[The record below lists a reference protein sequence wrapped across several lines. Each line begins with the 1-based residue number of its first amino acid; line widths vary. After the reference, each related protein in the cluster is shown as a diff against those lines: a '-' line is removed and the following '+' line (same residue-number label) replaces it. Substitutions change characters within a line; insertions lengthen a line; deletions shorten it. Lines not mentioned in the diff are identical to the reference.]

1 MPKDCTH
8 HRIVMLLTGL
18 LSLLLLLAGCT
29 LPGSFSA
36 GAQPPQ
42 EAAPPRETVPPK
54 EEHRTIEEVQ
64 NEIDRTRQHIE
75 DLREFETQQ
84 RQIGVINQVE
94 HEKSRGWVKL
104 DGHPTYE
111 DLADQAYAQ
120 AAAAEKEITRLERK
134 VSDLE
139 GEKQGILSQSAG
151 CFPADAMVRLAEG
164 GLKAFQDIAPGDAVR
179 TYDIGYDTVVGRPV
193 VGYYRVEA
201 NHLYTING
209 DLVTTGGERLLTP
222 DGWKKVRDI
231 KAGDRIHVDGRM
243 LPVTSVVYQRV
254 ERTLYNLQVAD
265 THNFYVVTAGGA
277 SYLVHNTGGGGG
289 GGK

>member
-1 MPKDCTH
+1 MPKDRPY
-8 HRIVMLLTGL
+8 HRIFMLLTGL
-18 LSLLLLLAGCT
+18 LAPLVLLAGCT
-29 LPGSFSA
+29 LPGSF
-36 GAQPPQ
+36 GAAPQAPPESPPPQ
-42 EAAPPRETVPPK
+42 ESLTPREQQRTV
-54 EEHRTIEEVQ
+54 EEVQ
-64 NEIDRTRQHIE
+64 NDIDRTRQHIK

-139 GEKQGILSQSAG
+139 GEKQSILSQSAG
-151 CFPADAMVRLAEG
+151 CFPADARVLLAEG
-164 GLKAFQDIAPGDAVR
+164 GLKAFQDVAPGDALR
-179 TYDIGYDTVVGRPV
+179 TYDIGYDTVVDRPV
-193 VGYYRVEA
+193 VGRYRVES

-222 DGWKKVRDI
+222 DGWKKVRDL

-243 LPVTSVVYQRV
+243 LPITSIVYQRV
-254 ERTLYNLQVAD
+254 ERTLYNLQVAG

-289 GGK
+289 K

>member
-1 MPKDCTH
+1 MPKDRPH

-18 LSLLLLLAGCT
+18 LALLVLLAGCT
-29 LPGSFSA
+29 LPGSY
-36 GAQPPQ
+36 GASRQPPQ
-42 EAAPPRETVPPK
+42 ETAPPAETAAPREQ
-54 EEHRTIEEVQ
+54 HRTVEEVQ
-64 NEIDRTRQHIE
+64 NDIDRTRQQIK
-75 DLREFETQQ
+75 DLRAFETQQ
-84 RQIGVINQVE
+84 RHIGVINQVE

-111 DLADQAYAQ
+111 DVADRAYAQ

-139 GEKQGILSQSAG
+139 GEKQSILSQSAG
-151 CFPADAMVRLAEG
+151 CFPADAMVQLAEG
-164 GLKAFQDIAPGDAVR
+164 GLKAFRDIAPGDTVR
-179 TYDIGYDTVVGRPV
+179 TYDIGYDTPVGRPV
-193 VGYYRVEA
+193 VGYYRVDA

-231 KAGDRIHVDGRM
+231 QTGDRIHVDGRM
-243 LPVTSVVYQRV
+243 VPITSIVYQRV
-254 ERTLYNLQVAD
+254 DRTLFNLQVAD

-289 GGK
+289 K